1 MKRTIPLVSIIVVNF
16 NGKKHLKGCFSSF
29 QKLIY
34 PQNRIEVILVDN
46 CSTDDS
52 IEFLKA
58 KFPQVKILK
67 NDINNYARANNL
79 GIEKAKGKFI
89 AFVNNDMKVERKWLT
104 ELINVIEQGD
114 RIGAVGSKILL
125 KNNQLQSAG
134 HEEYPDFYWGDRGFR
149 ADNSDEYQEIEE
161 VPSVCGGSVM
171 YRRECLDDIGP
182 FDEDFQM
189 YLEDV
194 DMCLRCA
201 QKKWKV
207 VYVPKS
213 IVKHH
218 FRGTSTEELVRYFS
232 ERNRLLLLAKHFPFR
247 VGDSLCGKGYFLST
261 GRSIYDIL
269 PLVVD
274 KLVQCHG
281 YSQATKTLPSIL
293 KGLKDFSRLDRSI
306 LRDRIDEY
314 KRLILQN
321 EAQKDEALQEA
332 SITRNNQ
339 EAILRE
345 KEEAMIGCKVANAQL
360 QERMDA
366 GLKNMQAKDEALQ
379 EASITRN
386 NQEAILREK
395 EEAVT
400 GLKVA
405 NAQLQERIDAALK
418 NMQAKDE
425 ALQEASIT
433 RNNQETILRE
443 KEEAMTGLKV
453 ANAQLQERINTA
465 LKNRN
470 NQETILREKEEAMS
484 GFKTANAQLQERIDA
499 DLKDMQTKDADL
511 QMKEMALAE
520 LNKAHGQTQ
529 DQLEA
534 ALKEIES
541 KGMRIRDMGSRL
553 EELSDKLRFADN
565 DLERLIR
572 FDQRIKILLIKPYKI
587 SVDQTEETVRIIKK
601 KYPNAS
607 VYIFAH
613 LLKDDYE
620 RLSRNEDIENGLLW
634 GPNGCGPII
643 KMLRLFKGLYATQF
657 DMTVTV
663 LSRRKD
669 ERYKGYNKAKFL
681 GMTINSKSVCQYY
694 VD

>member
-386 NQEAILREK
+386 NQE
-395 EEAVT
+395 
-400 GLKVA
+400 
-405 NAQLQERIDAALK
+405 
-418 NMQAKDE
+418 
-425 ALQEASIT
+425 
-433 RNNQETILRE
+433 TILRE